1 MTFSDLN
8 LSKPLL
14 NALEDAGFVHPTAIQ
29 REVFSVVMSGRDVVG
44 IAQTGT
50 GKTLAYLLPT
60 LRLWQFTKEKHPQ
73 ILILVPTREL
83 VVQVEEELA
92 RLKTYMSVRV
102 AGVYGGVNLK
112 QHTALV
118 MDGVDVVIATPGRL
132 LDLVLNGS
140 LKLKQIKRLVIDEV
154 DELLNEGFRSQLTSI
169 FEALPERRQNIMFSA
184 TLSEEVE
191 AIVSQVFN
199 DPVRVEATPAGTPVD
214 RVDQSFI
221 RIPNLSTKMNLLE
234 ILEDTDEALSKV
246 LVFTDSRATADDVFE
261 RLEPVFGD
269 QLGVIHSN
277 KSQNSRFAT
286 VERFK
291 LGEVRILIAT
301 DVIARGIDVSDVSH
315 VINMDVPESAELYV
329 HRIGRT
335 GRADRRG
342 KAITFVANYELEKWN
357 AIVEELDLKIIEKSS
372 PERLV
377 VSDVLMPQERDTPVM
392 PNMTIKNPVKLES
405 QGAFHEKK
413 AKNLKV
419 NMKLSRGEKMR
430 LKYGKPK
437 KRRNN

>member
-8 LSKPLL
+8 LNKPLL
-14 NALEDAGFVHPTAIQ
+14 NALEDAGFVYPTAIQ

-50 GKTLAYLLPT
+50 GKTLAYLLPL

-83 VVQVEEELA
+83 VVQVEEELN

-118 MDGVDVVIATPGRL
+118 MEGADVVIATPGRL
-132 LDLVLNGS
+132 MDLILNGA

-154 DELLNEGFRSQLTSI
+154 DELLNEGFRAQLTAI
-169 FEALPERRQNIMFSA
+169 FDALPERRQNIMFSA

-191 AIVSQVFN
+191 AIVSAVFN
-199 DPVRVEATPAGTPVD
+199 DPVLVEATPAGTPVD

-221 RIPNLSTKMNLLE
+221 RIPNLATKMNLLE

-246 LVFTDSRATADDVFE
+246 LVFTDSRATADDVYE

-291 LGEVRILIAT
+291 SGEVRILIAT

-342 KAITFVANYELEKWN
+342 KAITFVADYELEKWN
-357 AIVEELDLKIIEKSS
+357 GIAEELDLAISEKAA

-377 VSDVLMPQERDTPVM
+377 ISDILLPQERDTPVM

-419 NMKLSRGEKMR
+419 NMKLSRAEKMR

>member
-50 GKTLAYLLPT
+50 GKTLAYLLPM

-83 VVQVEEELA
+83 VVQVEEELN

-118 MDGVDVVIATPGRL
+118 MEGVDVVIATPGRL
-132 LDLVLNGS
+132 MDLILNGA

-154 DELLNEGFRSQLTSI
+154 DELLNEGFRAQLTAI
-169 FEALPERRQNIMFSA
+169 FDALPERRQNIMFSA

-191 AIVSQVFN
+191 AIVSAAFN

-277 KSQNSRFAT
+277 KSQNTRFAT

-291 LGEVRILIAT
+291 SGDVRILIAT

-342 KAITFVANYELEKWN
+342 KAITFVADYELEKWN
-357 AIVEELDLKIIEKSS
+357 GIVEELDLDITEKAA

-377 VSDVLMPQERDTPVM
+377 ISEILLAQERDTPVM

>member
-50 GKTLAYLLPT
+50 GKTLAYLLPM

-83 VVQVEEELA
+83 VVQVEEELN

-118 MDGVDVVIATPGRL
+118 MEGVDVVIATPGRL
-132 LDLVLNGS
+132 MDLILNGA

-154 DELLNEGFRSQLTSI
+154 DELLNEGFRAQLTAI
-169 FEALPERRQNIMFSA
+169 FDALPERRQNIMFSA

-191 AIVSQVFN
+191 AIVSAAFN

-277 KSQNSRFAT
+277 KSQNTRFAT

-291 LGEVRILIAT
+291 SGDVRILIAT

-342 KAITFVANYELEKWN
+342 KAITFVADYELEKWN
-357 AIVEELDLKIIEKSS
+357 SIVEELDLDISEKAA

-377 VSDVLMPQERDTPVM
+377 ISEILLAQERDTPVM

>member
-50 GKTLAYLLPT
+50 GKTLAYLLPM

-83 VVQVEEELA
+83 VVQVEEELN

-118 MDGVDVVIATPGRL
+118 MEGVDVVIATPGRL
-132 LDLVLNGS
+132 MDLILNGA

-154 DELLNEGFRSQLTSI
+154 DELLNEGFRAQLTAI
-169 FEALPERRQNIMFSA
+169 FDALPERRQNIMFSA

-191 AIVSQVFN
+191 AIVSAAFN

-277 KSQNSRFAT
+277 KSQNTRFAT

-291 LGEVRILIAT
+291 SGDVRILIAT

-342 KAITFVANYELEKWN
+342 KAVTFVADYELEKWN
-357 AIVEELDLKIIEKSS
+357 SIVEELDLDISEKAA

-377 VSDVLMPQERDTPVM
+377 ISEILFAQERDTPVM

>member
-8 LSKPLL
+8 LNKPLR

-50 GKTLAYLLPT
+50 GKTLAYLLPL

-92 RLKTYMSVRV
+92 RLRTYMSVRV

-118 MDGVDVVIATPGRL
+118 MEGVDVVIATPGRL
-132 LDLVLNGS
+132 MDLVLNGS

-154 DELLNEGFRSQLTSI
+154 DELLNEGFRPQLTSI

-191 AIVSQVFN
+191 AIVSEVFN
-199 DPVRVEATPAGTPVD
+199 DPIRVEATPAGTPVD

-221 RIPNLSTKMNLLE
+221 RVPNLSTKMNLLE

-291 LGEVRILIAT
+291 QGTVRILIAT

-342 KAITFVANYELEKWN
+342 KAITFVADYELEKWN
-357 AIVEELDLKIIEKSS
+357 DIVQELDLRITEKSS

-377 VSDVLMPQERDTPVM
+377 ISDVLMPQERDTPVM

-419 NMKLSRGEKMR
+419 NMKLSRAEKMR

>member
-8 LSKPLL
+8 LNRPLL
-14 NALEDAGFVHPTAIQ
+14 NALEDAGFVYPTAIQ

-50 GKTLAYLLPT
+50 GKTLAYLLPL

-83 VVQVEEELA
+83 VVQVEEELN
-92 RLKTYMSVRV
+92 RLKTYLSVRV

-118 MDGVDVVIATPGRL
+118 MEGVDVVIATPGRL
-132 LDLVLNGS
+132 MDLILNGA

-154 DELLNEGFRSQLTSI
+154 DELLNEGFRTQLTAI
-169 FEALPERRQNIMFSA
+169 FDALPERRQNIMFSA

-191 AIVSQVFN
+191 AIVSAVFN

-246 LVFTDSRATADDVFE
+246 LVFTDSRATADDVYE

-291 LGEVRILIAT
+291 SGEVRILIAT

-342 KAITFVANYELEKWN
+342 KAITFVADYELEKWN
-357 AIVEELDLKIIEKSS
+357 GIAQELDLAISEKAA

-377 VSDVLMPQERDTPVM
+377 ISDILLPQERDTPVM

-419 NMKLSRGEKMR
+419 NMKLSRAEKMR

>member
-14 NALEDAGFVHPTAIQ
+14 SALEDAGFVHPTAIQ

-50 GKTLAYLLPT
+50 GKTLAYLLPM

-83 VVQVEEELA
+83 VVQVEEELN

-118 MDGVDVVIATPGRL
+118 MEGVDVVIATPGRL
-132 LDLVLNGS
+132 MDLILNGA

-154 DELLNEGFRSQLTSI
+154 DELLNEGFRAQLTAI
-169 FEALPERRQNIMFSA
+169 FDALPERRQNIMFSA

-191 AIVSQVFN
+191 AIVSAAFN

-277 KSQNSRFAT
+277 KSQNTRFAT

-291 LGEVRILIAT
+291 SGDVRILIAT

-342 KAITFVANYELEKWN
+342 KAITFVADYELEKWN
-357 AIVEELDLKIIEKSS
+357 GIVEELDLGITEKAA

-377 VSDVLMPQERDTPVM
+377 ISEILLAQERDTPVM

>member
-8 LSKPLL
+8 LNRPLL
-14 NALEDAGFVHPTAIQ
+14 NALEDAGFVYPTAIQ

-50 GKTLAYLLPT
+50 GKTLAYLLPL

-83 VVQVEEELA
+83 VVQVDEELN

-118 MDGVDVVIATPGRL
+118 MEGVDVVIATPGRL
-132 LDLVLNGS
+132 MDLILNGA

-154 DELLNEGFRSQLTSI
+154 DELLNEGFRTQLTAI
-169 FEALPERRQNIMFSA
+169 FDALPERRQNIMFSA

-191 AIVSQVFN
+191 AIVSAVFN

-246 LVFTDSRATADDVFE
+246 LVFTDSRATADDVYE

-291 LGEVRILIAT
+291 SGEVRILIAT

-342 KAITFVANYELEKWN
+342 KAITFVADYELEKWN
-357 AIVEELDLKIIEKSS
+357 GIAQELDLAISEKAA

-377 VSDVLMPQERDTPVM
+377 ISDILLPQERDTPVM

-419 NMKLSRGEKMR
+419 NMKLSRAEKMR